1 MLPRCIYVIILET
14 YRATLG
20 KPNLWGEPGAL
31 AFKTLNTIFFYL
43 DTNLNFRLYIIQRR
57 HERVCLCVRVS
68 VCAYANEC
76 RRLLVREL
84 SSKAY
89 TAYRSATEIVL
100 EQRVVSHFPDDQLT
114 SNCQRVGPWWR

>member
-20 KPNLWGEPGAL
+20 KPNPWGETGAL

-57 HERVCLCVRVS
+57 HERVCILSVFLCVPMQ
-68 VCAYANEC
+68 
-76 RRLLVREL
+76 
-84 SSKAY
+84 
-89 TAYRSATEIVL
+89 TSA
-100 EQRVVSHFPDDQLT
+100 VVF
-114 SNCQRVGPWWR
+114 GP